1 MFPPSQL
8 KGSRDQQKSSSLFN
22 PSNFWLNGKGCP
34 DGLVP
39 IRRTTKDDL
48 KRIKLAT
55 EIHASKYNPLTT
67 DKHGTHVSSHWRSL
81 LFFIYLFLKL

>member
-8 KGSRDQQKSSSLFN
+8 KGSRDPQKSSSLFN

-55 EIHASKYNPLTT
+55 EIHSSKYNPLTT

-81 LFFIYLFLKL
+81 LFFYLFIP